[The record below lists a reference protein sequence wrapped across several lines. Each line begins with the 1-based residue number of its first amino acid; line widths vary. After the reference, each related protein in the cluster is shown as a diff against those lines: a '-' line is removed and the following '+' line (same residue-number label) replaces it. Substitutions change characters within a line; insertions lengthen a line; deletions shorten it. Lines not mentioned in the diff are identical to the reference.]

1 MHGFSEAEH
10 VVDIFGLCAACAQAR
25 ASERERVDHACC
37 CASARRQARSA
48 RGRARRGP
56 DRRSRSASSSS
67 PALFLIDALAPTL
80 FPASLPTRAQDGLTL
95 AISVL
100 IESLPFVA
108 LGVVLSI
115 VVQVWVPPGAIERWM
130 PRRAWARRAV
140 LSLLGMVVPVCEC
153 GNVPFARGLMMRGFT
168 VPETLTFL
176 IAAPIVNPIV
186 IITTHQAFGFS
197 DGILIAR
204 LIGGFAIA
212 NLIGWLYSRHP
223 DPDGLLTERFRDTC
237 DLVVHEPGGRGRR
250 SLAQFV
256 IELRAVMPALVIGS
270 ALAGAVQVLIPREA
284 LLAIGSN
291 PALSI
296 VAMIALAMVVSICS
310 NVDAFFALSFA
321 STFTPGSIVAFLLV
335 GPLVDVKMLALMRTT
350 FTTRTLAG
358 LVVVVIL
365 SAFAIGTVVNLLA
378 YAVGSPRAVAHEVD
392 PHPMARCGA
401 RRGARRRD
409 ARARPHRATRSLHQP
424 GIVVVRGRHVD
435 RRAGRG
441 GAELHAAARRRGR
454 PRP

>member
-1 MHGFSEAEH
+1 VRTFVA
-10 VVDIFGLCAACAQAR
+10 VVVGILVIAG
-25 ASERERVDHACC
+25 
-37 CASARRQARSA
+37 
-48 RGRARRGP
+48 
-56 DRRSRSASSSS
+56 
-67 PALFLIDALAPTL
+67 LFLIDALAPTF

-115 VVQVWVPPGAIERWM
+115 VVQVWVPPGVIERWM
-130 PRRAWARRAV
+130 PRRAWARRMV

-153 GNVPFARGLMMRGFT
+153 GNVPFARGLLMRGFT

-204 LIGGFAIA
+204 LLGGYAIA

-223 DPDGLLTERFRDTC
+223 DPDGLLTDRFRETC
-237 DLVVHEPGGRGRR
+237 ELVVHEPGGRGRR

-270 ALAGAVQVLIPREA
+270 ALAGAVQVLVPREA

-296 VAMIALAMVVSICS
+296 VAMVALAMVVAICS

-335 GPLVDVKMLALMRTT
+335 GPLVDIKMLALMRTT

-378 YAVGSPRAVAHEVD
+378 
-392 PHPMARCGA
+392 
-401 RRGARRRD
+401 
-409 ARARPHRATRSLHQP
+409 
-424 GIVVVRGRHVD
+424 
-435 RRAGRG
+435 
-441 GAELHAAARRRGR
+441 
-454 PRP
+454 

>member
-1 MHGFSEAEH
+1 MTRTESRP
-10 VVDIFGLCAACAQAR
+10 VAAP
-25 ASERERVDHACC
+25 
-37 CASARRQARSA
+37 RRT
-48 RGRARRGP
+48 GRALVAVAIGV
-56 DRRSRSASSSS
+56 AVIA
-67 PALFLIDALAPTL
+67 ALFVIDAVAPTL

-130 PRRAWARRAV
+130 PRRAWARRMV
-140 LSLLGMVVPVCEC
+140 LSLLGMLIPVCEC
-153 GNVPFARGLMMRGFT
+153 GNVPFARGLLMRGFT

-186 IITTHQAFGFS
+186 IITTNQAFGFS

-204 LIGGFAIA
+204 LLGGYAIA

-223 DPDGLLTERFRDTC
+223 DPDALLTDRFRDTC
-237 DLVVHEPGGRGRR
+237 ELVLDEPGGRGRR

-296 VAMIALAMVVSICS
+296 VAMMALAMVVSICS

-335 GPLVDVKMLALMRTT
+335 GPLVDIKMLALMRTT

-358 LVVVVIL
+358 LVVIVVL
-365 SAFAIGTVVNLLA
+365 SAFAIGSVVNLLA
-378 YAVGSPRAVAHEVD
+378 
-392 PHPMARCGA
+392 
-401 RRGARRRD
+401 
-409 ARARPHRATRSLHQP
+409 
-424 GIVVVRGRHVD
+424 
-435 RRAGRG
+435 
-441 GAELHAAARRRGR
+441 
-454 PRP
+454 

>member
-1 MHGFSEAEH
+1 MTRT
-10 VVDIFGLCAACAQAR
+10 DIRTAAPTR
-25 ASERERVDHACC
+25 T
-37 CASARRQARSA
+37 
-48 RGRARRGP
+48 GRTLVALSIG
-56 DRRSRSASSSS
+56 AAVIA
-67 PALFLIDALAPTL
+67 ALFVIDAVAPTL

-100 IESLPFVA
+100 IESLPFVM

-115 VVQVWVPPGAIERWM
+115 AVQVWVPPGVIERWM

-153 GNVPFARGLMMRGFT
+153 GNVPFARGLLMRGFS
-168 VPETLTFL
+168 VPETMTFL

-204 LIGGFAIA
+204 LVGGYLIA

-223 DPDGLLTERFRDTC
+223 SPDALLTDRFRDTC
-237 DLVVHEPGGRGRR
+237 ELVVHEPGGKGRR

-284 LLAIGSN
+284 LLAIGAN

-296 VAMIALAMVVSICS
+296 VAMMALAMVVAICS

-321 STFTPGSIVAFLLV
+321 STFTPGAIVAFLLV
-335 GPLVDVKMLALMRTT
+335 GPIVDVKMLALMRTT

-358 LVVVVIL
+358 IVVVVL
-365 SAFAIGTVVNLLA
+365 LAAFAIGTVVNLLA
-378 YAVGSPRAVAHEVD
+378 
-392 PHPMARCGA
+392 
-401 RRGARRRD
+401 
-409 ARARPHRATRSLHQP
+409 
-424 GIVVVRGRHVD
+424 
-435 RRAGRG
+435 
-441 GAELHAAARRRGR
+441 
-454 PRP
+454 

>member
-1 MHGFSEAEH
+1 MGAA
-10 VVDIFGLCAACAQAR
+10 VVA
-25 ASERERVDHACC
+25 
-37 CASARRQARSA
+37 
-48 RGRARRGP
+48 
-56 DRRSRSASSSS
+56 
-67 PALFLIDALAPTL
+67 ALFVIDAVAPTL
-80 FPASLPTRAQDGLTL
+80 FPVSLPTRAQDGLTL

-100 IESLPFVA
+100 IESLPFVI

-115 VVQVWVPPGAIERWM
+115 VVQVWVPPGVIERWM

-140 LSLLGMVVPVCEC
+140 LSLLGMVVQVCEC
-153 GNVPFARGLMMRGFT
+153 GS
-168 VPETLTFL
+168 VPETMTFL

-204 LIGGFAIA
+204 LVGGYLIA

-223 DPDGLLTERFRDTC
+223 SPDALLTDRFRDTC
-237 DLVVHEPGGRGRR
+237 ELVVHEPGGKGRR
-250 SLAQFV
+250 TIAQFV

-284 LLAIGSN
+284 LVAIGSN

-296 VAMIALAMVVSICS
+296 VAMMALAMVVAICS

-321 STFTPGSIVAFLLV
+321 STFTPGAIVAFLLV

-358 LVVVVIL
+358 IVVVVIL
-365 SAFAIGTVVNLLA
+365 SSFVIGTVVNLLA
-378 YAVGSPRAVAHEVD
+378 
-392 PHPMARCGA
+392 
-401 RRGARRRD
+401 
-409 ARARPHRATRSLHQP
+409 
-424 GIVVVRGRHVD
+424 
-435 RRAGRG
+435 
-441 GAELHAAARRRGR
+441 
-454 PRP
+454 

>member
-1 MHGFSEAEH
+1 MSRSDPRLTPAPSGA
-10 VVDIFGLCAACAQAR
+10 GAR
-25 ASERERVDHACC
+25 AATRGNGP
-37 CASARRQARSA
+37 SARTAA
-48 RGRARRGP
+48 VAVGIGVLMIAG
-56 DRRSRSASSSS
+56 
-67 PALFLIDALAPTL
+67 LFLLDAYAPGL

-100 IESLPFVA
+100 IESMPFVA

-115 VVQVWVPPGAIERWM
+115 VVQVWVPAGAIERWM
-130 PRRAWARRAV
+130 PRRAWARRMV
-140 LSLLGMVVPVCEC
+140 LSLLGMFVPVCEC
-153 GNVPFARGLMMRGFT
+153 GNVPFARGLLMRGFT

-204 LIGGFAIA
+204 LLGGYAIA

-223 DPDGLLTERFRDTC
+223 DPDALLTDRFRETC
-237 DLVVHEPGGRGRR
+237 DLVVHEPGDRARR

-270 ALAGAVQVLIPREA
+270 ALAGAVQVLIPRDA

-296 VAMIALAMVVSICS
+296 VAMMALAMVVAICS

-335 GPLVDVKMLALMRTT
+335 GPLVDIKMLALMRTT

-358 LVVVVIL
+358 IVVVVVL
-365 SAFAIGTVVNLLA
+365 SAFAIGSVVNLLA
-378 YAVGSPRAVAHEVD
+378 
-392 PHPMARCGA
+392 
-401 RRGARRRD
+401 
-409 ARARPHRATRSLHQP
+409 
-424 GIVVVRGRHVD
+424 
-435 RRAGRG
+435 
-441 GAELHAAARRRGR
+441 
-454 PRP
+454 